1 MKKIYFALVIVMLF
15 FVQAVTAQSV
25 NIPDANFKAALV
37 QNLDINTNGDEE
49 IQVAEAEAF
58 TGDINIGA
66 RDIYDLTG
74 IEAFTGITL
83 LFCNSNHLT
92 SLDLSKNTA
101 LLALFC
107 SDNQLTSLDVSNNT
121 LLSTL
126 YCQTNKIEILDIQNN
141 IELTQIYCSDNLLST
156 LDITGLSH
164 MIYLNCSSNL
174 LENLFTANPSL
185 YTLNCAANK
194 LTSLDVSSNTSLII
208 FDCGSNQLTAIN
220 VSNNNNL
227 KNFSCYHNFIKNISF
242 NGNAALE
249 VLNCSINQLTSL
261 DLSANSNLQ
270 SIGCGFNPIT
280 SLSLSSNPHLILLD
294 CNYAQLSNLD
304 LSANPELQGLYCQD
318 NQLTSLNLKNG
329 HNINLAGFVAIDNP
343 NLTCILVD
351 DPTYMNTNWS
361 SAKDATASYSMS
373 CGCTTP
379 TITTDPA
386 ITSDLCSGTSVKLTA
401 SAASSYLWS
410 TGATNKSITKKKAGS
425 YTVTTTNTITG
436 CTATSDPVIVTYQ
449 TCTTPANIS
458 TSDITASSA
467 TFNFTGNA
475 CAEKYVIEYH
485 PKGTPTWIVIDSVY
499 ASPYTIYGL
508 SPGTKYEYRMRTIC
522 STSPLRQSNYSVK
535 STFTTS
541 PSFMQN
547 QSLINK
553 SQINSSFNISLS
565 PNPASTN
572 VKLQI
577 SGNKTDIAIT
587 ITDMLGKVVWQL
599 SHVTTQQINLPV
611 ENFAKGV
618 YLVVVNNG
626 KEIKQLKLVKE

>member
-1 MKKIYFALVIVMLF
+1 MLC
-15 FVQAVTAQSV
+15 FVQAVTAQDV

-49 IQVAEAEAF
+49 IQVVEAEAF
-58 TGDINIGA
+58 TGDLNIGA

-74 IEAFTGITL
+74 IEAFTGISSL
-83 LFCNSNHLT
+83 NCNNNSLSN
-92 SLDLSKNTA
+92 
-101 LLALFC
+101 
-107 SDNQLTSLDVSNNT
+107 
-121 LLSTL
+121 
-126 YCQTNKIEILDIQNN
+126 LDISAN
-141 IELTQIYCSDNLLST
+141 ISLQSLS
-156 LDITGLSH
+156 
-164 MIYLNCSSNL
+164 CSSNL
-174 LENLFTANPSL
+174 LTSLNVSANPALYSL
-185 YTLNCAANK
+185 VCVSNK
-194 LTSLDVSSNTSLII
+194 LTGLDVSSNMNLETLACDDNQINSL
-208 FDCGSNQLTAIN
+208 N
-220 VSNNNNL
+220 VSANPL
-227 KNFSCYHNFIKNISF
+227 
-242 NGNAALE
+242 
-249 VLNCSINQLTSL
+249 LNYLGCGINQLTNL
-261 DLSANSNLQ
+261 DVSGNPLLTVLYCNNNQLTNLNLSANTALTNLICSTNQ
-270 SIGCGFNPIT
+270 
-280 SLSLSSNPHLILLD
+280 LSALD
-294 CNYAQLSNLD
+294 VSTNTALEYLTCRNNLLSNLD
-304 LSANPELQGLYCQD
+304 VSTNTILSQVLCNY
-318 NQLTSLNLKNG
+318 NQLLSLNIKNG
-329 HNINLAGFVAIDNP
+329 NNIDIIFFDATNNSS
-343 NLTCILVD
+343 LTCILVD

-361 SAKDATASYSMS
+361 SAKDATASYSTS
-373 CGCTTP
+373 CGCTPP

-386 ITSDLCSGTSVKLTA
+386 ITTDLCPGAPVKLTA

-410 TGATNKSITKKKAGS
+410 TGATKKSITKKKAGS
-425 YTVTTTNTITG
+425 YTVTTNDVITG
-436 CTATSDPVIVTYQ
+436 CTATSVPVIVTYQ

-458 TSDITASSA
+458 TSVITGTSA

-485 PKGTPTWIVIDSVY
+485 PKGTLTWIVIDSVY

-508 SPGTKYEYRMRTIC
+508 SPGIKYEYRMRTIC
-522 STSPLRQSNYSVK
+522 STSPLRQSIYSAK

-599 SHVTTQQINLPV
+599 SHVTAQQINLPV